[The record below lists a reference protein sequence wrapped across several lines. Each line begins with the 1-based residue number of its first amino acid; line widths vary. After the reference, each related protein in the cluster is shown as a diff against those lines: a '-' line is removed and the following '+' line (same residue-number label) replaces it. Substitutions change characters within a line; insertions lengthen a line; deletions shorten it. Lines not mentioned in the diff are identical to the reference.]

1 MDDAQAFERSNI
13 ADILHHDRE
22 RRRLAVSA
30 VLMSAIA
37 VLAGCAAG
45 GKPMTP
51 EEAGQGALA
60 LLSQTTK
67 TTDLEWSTPGDPTGK
82 KCSDGVSYQYMV
94 HAPIESKQREL
105 ADGLAEYWR
114 SKGLHVERSQQDFG
128 EPYGDV
134 YAATA
139 KAEGQPGAALEITSS
154 NALVYVNSPCVA
166 GDPDD
171 EG

>member
-1 MDDAQAFERSNI
+1 
-13 ADILHHDRE
+13 
-22 RRRLAVSA
+22 
-30 VLMSAIA
+30 MSTVA

-45 GKPMTP
+45 GKTMTP
-51 EEAGQGALA
+51 EEARQGALA
-60 LLSQTTK
+60 ILSETTK
-67 TTDLEWSTPGDPTGK
+67 TTDLEWSTPGAPTGK

-128 EPYGDV
+128 EKYGGV

-139 KAEGQPGAALEITSS
+139 KAGGQPGAAFEITSS
-154 NALVYVNSPCVA
+154 NALVYVNSQCVA

-171 EG
+171 E